1 MGNFPNARLKRIA
14 RNDSDAVDMPHILV
28 VSRRK
33 ARDALRFR
41 TEGIFGKAGERSC
54 INIQEKMAA
63 TA

>member
-1 MGNFPNARLKRIA
+1 
-14 RNDSDAVDMPHILV
+14 MPHILV

-33 ARDALRFR
+33 ARHALRFR